1 MGDVIDFKTK
11 EVQKDFSQS
20 NYEVD
25 SVTVEWENLGLSY
38 CGTLQIDYLLKCLE
52 NLAYDDED

>member
-11 EVQKDFSQS
+11 EIQKDFSQS

-25 SVTVEWENLGLSY
+25 RLTVEWENLGLSY